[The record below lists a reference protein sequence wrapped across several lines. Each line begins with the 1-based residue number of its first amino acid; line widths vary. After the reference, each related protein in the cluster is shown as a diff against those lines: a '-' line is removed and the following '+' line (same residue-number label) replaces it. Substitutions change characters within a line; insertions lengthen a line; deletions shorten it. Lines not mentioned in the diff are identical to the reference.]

1 MRFEVINSES
11 TTLMQTTTWLCIPDK
26 PMLTSM
32 AKAGYRFKLDGRIIT
47 PKKLD
52 EKMKELDEKMKELKE
67 KEKEIII
74 EE

>member
-26 PMLTSM
+26 PTLTSM

-52 EKMKELDEKMKELKE
+52 EKMKELTKEM
-67 KEKEIII
+67 